1 MGDTCIG
8 HCKVPELHGHMWN
21 RGYHGN
27 ICLES
32 YNADCSF
39 SDAVGMLIAWCSV
52 FEAVSVRSAHRS
64 EFFRPEVC
72 FRIMTDESVY
82 TRGVVVPLGV
92 EVEEGIDAGSEF
104 RSGAVSCMYS
114 IILSGREV
122 GEDVSVTVVT
132 VGGSRVGIGIY
143 GELLAN

>member
-32 YNADCSF
+32 YNAYCSL
-39 SDAVGMLIAWCSV
+39 SDAVGMLITRCSV
-52 FEAVSVRSAHRS
+52 FEAVSVLGAHRS
-64 EFFRPEVC
+64 ELLGPVVS

-82 TRGVVVPLGV
+82 ARGIVVPLGI
-92 EVEEGIDAGSEF
+92 EVEEGTEAGSEF

-114 IILSGREV
+114 VILSGREV

-132 VGGSRVGIGIY
+132 V
-143 GELLAN
+143 